1 MNEIRKKELK
11 QVKNL
16 KNKMKECE
24 QWIHN
29 MNLSIIEKKKKCNRR
44 ARRTEKYLL
53 KDMQYSEKKANALS
67 RHDIFRCRMLKN
79 REIKELI

>member
-1 MNEIRKKELK
+1 
-11 QVKNL
+11 
-16 KNKMKECE
+16 MKECE

-53 KDMQYSEKKANALS
+53 KDMQYSEKKANALG

-79 REIKELI
+79 REIKELMQKTLDIQSGEEIKKIIL